1 MQEKLEQARA
11 GSPCLARRQP
21 PIQGRRVPTVPP
33 RPSRTR
39 GPRGPLL
46 VQARARARDTSFL
59 PVLRYHDL
67 TKVHRYLGRYLSLGG
82 IRLGVREQIRTGSLS
97 LGGELEEQEEEQD
110 REIANEMRIWDSTT
124 TTRRTILY
132 NSCILPPLRERGQ
145 ARWQRLVLGGG
156 AAQPRPRRP
165 SYLGVSCN

>member
-21 PIQGRRVPTVPP
+21 PIQGLRVPTVPP
-33 RPSRTR
+33 GRVEPVD
-39 GPRGPLL
+39 PRGPLL
-46 VQARARARDTSFL
+46 VHAL
-59 PVLRYHDL
+59 PVLRHHDL

-110 REIANEMRIWDSTT
+110 REIANEMRIWDSTR